1 MQVVRML
8 VGISGTRDGADWPPR
23 GGTVA
28 LPDDEAAALVRAGMA
43 EDAGSIAAVEVAAVE
58 VGGGGVERAADVS
71 KPRARRTGAA

>member
-28 LPDDEAAALVRAGMA
+28 LPDDEAAALVRAGIA
-43 EDAGSIAAVEVAAVE
+43 EDAGPADVEVAA
-58 VGGGGVERAADVS
+58 DVA
-71 KPRARRTGAA
+71 KPRARRGASSGGAA